1 MKRIS
6 ISPRKKPQQERS
18 KATRDVLLQA
28 AAYILEREG
37 WEGFTTNRV
46 AERAGVNIAS
56 LYQYFPNKQAIL
68 AALRHAH
75 VEESR
80 QAVLAASAEVTDPL
94 AAMVRAV
101 IAAHQ
106 VAPKLHRA
114 FTEELPRR
122 VLPEGGECMNDLE
135 LLNLVAPFF
144 QNTADPALT
153 LFITRSAIH
162 AVIHEAAC
170 HRPELLRHP
179 LFESEL
185 LRLLRAYLKSAR
197 AGGRAAKTRQ
207 TAASKPAG
215 SVAASRRSDTLPTRP
230 SQRVAGT
237 APRRR

>member
-1 MKRIS
+1 M
-6 ISPRKKPQQERS
+6 
-18 KATRDVLLQA
+18 
-28 AAYILEREG
+28 
-37 WEGFTTNRV
+37 
-46 AERAGVNIAS
+46 
-56 LYQYFPNKQAIL
+56 
-68 AALRHAH
+68 
-75 VEESR
+75 
-80 QAVLAASAEVTDPL
+80 LAASAEVSDPL

-135 LLNLVAPFF
+135 LLNLVAPFL

-185 LRLLRAYLKSAR
+185 LRLLRAYLKPAR
-197 AGGRAAKTRQ
+197 AGGGAAKTRQ

-215 SVAASRRSDTLPTRP
+215 RITASRRSGAAQARP
-230 SQRVAGT
+230 SRPVSGT
-237 APRRR
+237 PARRR

>member
-6 ISPRKKPQQERS
+6 NSPRKEPQQERS
-18 KATRDVLLQA
+18 KATRGVLLQA

-37 WEGFTTNRV
+37 WESFTTNRV

-80 QAVLAASAEVTDPL
+80 QAVLAASAEIADPL

-101 IAAHQ
+101 VAAHQ

-114 FTEELPRR
+114 LTEELPRR
-122 VLPEGGECMNDLE
+122 VLPEDGECMNDLE
-135 LLNLVAPFF
+135 LLNVVAPFL
-144 QNTADPALT
+144 QNAADPALT

-162 AVIHEAAC
+162 AVIHQAAC
-170 HRPELLRHP
+170 HRPEMLRHP

-185 LRLLRAYLKSAR
+185 LRLLRAYLKSAGA
-197 AGGRAAKTRQ
+197 AGGAAKARQ
-207 TAASKPAG
+207 TATSKPAG
-215 SVAASRRSDTLPTRP
+215 RVVASRRSGARPARP
-230 SQRVAGT
+230 SRPVSGTPPRQR
-237 APRRR
+237 